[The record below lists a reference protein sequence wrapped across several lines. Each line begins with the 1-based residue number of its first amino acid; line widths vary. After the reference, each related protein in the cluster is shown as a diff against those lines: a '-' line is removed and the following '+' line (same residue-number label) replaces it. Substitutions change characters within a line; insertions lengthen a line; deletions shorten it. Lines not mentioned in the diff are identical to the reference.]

1 MDGRG
6 MEGRRRRSVGAESDR
21 KMRIS
26 FDRCV
31 LVLDK
36 VFRDWNVPFVQF
48 PGSFCS

>member
-1 MDGRG
+1 MDVEWKDDVAS
-6 MEGRRRRSVGAESDR
+6 MVGAESDR

-36 VFRDWNVPFVQF
+36 VFRDRNVPFVQF